1 MKISLPL
8 LAVLLIAPACVGA
21 PDPMPIPAPSIQFV
35 RASNAPG
42 EGGEGPVHVVGLPG
56 AVSRAGLVTVTRG
69 TQKFEARSTAA
80 GTFSVMIV
88 ARRGDELRFRLD
100 SSEESAAYVVQ
111 AITSLYGPVPYPI
124 PGVPPVSSPTGGV
137 VTVRGQSGANV
148 GIVAVNMDTGD
159 ATSATTGTDGTFT
172 LQIPGEAGQSLR
184 LYDDGVPLGDPWE
197 LTIP

>member
-1 MKISLPL
+1 MRSLLL
-8 LAVLLIAPACVGA
+8 LAVLLAGQGCVGA

-35 RASNAPG
+35 RASNAPP

-56 AVSRAGLVTVTRG
+56 AVARSGLVTVTRG
-69 TQKFEARSTAA
+69 TQKFEAHSTAA

-88 ARRGDELRFRLD
+88 AQRGDELRFRLD
-100 SSEESAAYVVQ
+100 ASEESAPYAVQ
-111 AITSLYGPVPYPI
+111 AITSLFGPVPYPI
-124 PGVPPVSSPTGGV
+124 PGVPPVSSPVGGV

-159 ATSATTGTDGTFT
+159 ATSTTTGADGTFT

-184 LYDDGVPLGDPWE
+184 IYDDGVPLGDPWE
-197 LTIP
+197 LIVP